1 LGERRS
7 RSFVRQRRTQDFS
20 SRLKRRENASTS
32 GPAFQTAPPRKRKET
47 LEKEEG
53 DTEMFTGTTIEE
65 LIKSVVRAEQHARE
79 QREPKYEF
87 RDLPVRRMSV
97 EELEVA

>member
-1 LGERRS
+1 
-7 RSFVRQRRTQDFS
+7 
-20 SRLKRRENASTS
+20 
-32 GPAFQTAPPRKRKET
+32 
-47 LEKEEG
+47 
-53 DTEMFTGTTIEE
+53 MFTGTTIEE